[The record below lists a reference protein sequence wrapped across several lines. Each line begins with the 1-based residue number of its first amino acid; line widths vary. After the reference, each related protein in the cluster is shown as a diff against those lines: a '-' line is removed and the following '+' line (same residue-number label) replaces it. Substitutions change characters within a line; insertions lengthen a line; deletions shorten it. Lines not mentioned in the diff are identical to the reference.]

1 MVIDYAIIY
10 FSALSFLFYGVNSFF
25 SKRLI
30 SEYERWGYNRL
41 RIIIAILQIL
51 ASFGLI
57 IGAYSFPLLLSIVSF
72 SLTIMMLVAVFTR
85 VKIKD
90 SIANTMPAIFYV
102 IINSIIFY
110 QSLF

>member
-10 FSALSFLFYGVNSFF
+10 FSALSFLFYGVNSFY

-102 IINSIIFY
+102 IINSIIFF

>member
-10 FSALSFLFYGVNSFF
+10 FSALSFLFYGVNSFY

-30 SEYERWGYNRL
+30 SEYQRWGYNRL

-72 SLTIMMLVAVFTR
+72 SLTIMMLVAVFAR
-85 VKIKD
+85 IKIKD
-90 SIANTMPAIFYV
+90 SIANTIPAIFYV
-102 IINSIIFY
+102 IINSIIFF
-110 QSLF
+110 QSLI

>member
-10 FSALSFLFYGVNSFF
+10 FSALSFLFYGVNSFY

-30 SEYERWGYNRL
+30 SEYERWGYNKL

-102 IINSIIFY
+102 IINSIIFF

>member
-1 MVIDYAIIY
+1 MDIDDVIIY
-10 FSALSFLFYGVNSFF
+10 FSALSFLFYGINSFY

-30 SEYERWGYNRL
+30 SEYERWGYNKQ
-41 RIIIAILQIL
+41 RIIIAVLQIL
-51 ASFGLI
+51 ACFGLI

-72 SLTIMMLVAVFTR
+72 SLTIMMLVAVFAR
-85 VKIKD
+85 IKIKD
-90 SIANTMPAIFYV
+90 SIANTIPAIFYV

>member
-10 FSALSFLFYGVNSFF
+10 FSALSFLFYGVNSFY
-25 SKRLI
+25 SKLLI

-41 RIIIAILQIL
+41 RTIIAILQIL

-102 IINSIIFY
+102 IINSIIFF
-110 QSLF
+110 QSLI

>member
-102 IINSIIFY
+102 IINSIIFF